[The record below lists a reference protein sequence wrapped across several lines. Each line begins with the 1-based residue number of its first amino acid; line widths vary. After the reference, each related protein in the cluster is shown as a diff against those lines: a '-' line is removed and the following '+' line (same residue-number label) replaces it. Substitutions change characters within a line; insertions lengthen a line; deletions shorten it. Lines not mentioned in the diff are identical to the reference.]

1 MEPDEAMIEA
11 GAHEMTG
18 SIVSTCCVRTGRK
31 LTAHTHPECDCR
43 AGAPAI
49 FRAMIKHALIQA

>member
-11 GAHEMTG
+11 AYGKD
-18 SIVSTCCVRTGRK
+18 RPR
-31 LTAHTHPECDCR
+31 LTKNQYRD
-43 AGAPAI
+43 I

>member
-11 GAHEMTG
+11 GYK
-18 SIVSTCCVRTGRK
+18 SIRHVFEDQRCEPNPHDWAV
-31 LTAHTHPECDCR
+31 A
-43 AGAPAI
+43 